1 MTLVVKVW
9 YICLCHNVCYA
20 ILQVIN
26 KQALASAARQIWL
39 VVHPDK
45 VHGRDAQM
53 ASQEF
58 GKLLG
63 TLKEKGSL

>member
-1 MTLVVKVW
+1 MCVMRS
-9 YICLCHNVCYA
+9 
-20 ILQVIN
+20 LQVIN